1 MGTKLRTYVD
11 VMDLHNEVT
20 GSCHFLVIKFPN
32 NETGRIAVDCGLFQ
46 EKENDQYNKGFPF
59 DANKLDCV
67 LVTHNHVDH
76 TGRIPLL
83 VKQGYHKDIYCTKAT
98 KMLMPLA
105 LADSCKVLRDL
116 SRRNNTKQ
124 LYSETDVNETIS
136 QLKAV
141 EYEKTIQIHRYVKA
155 TFFMNGH
162 LLGAA
167 MILLQIQYEDEDAIN
182 LLFTGDY
189 SSRNMFFD
197 VKKLPNWVKAL
208 PLTVIQESTYG
219 DMDSEEIVQS
229 FKSNVKNK
237 MESGGTLI
245 VPVFSLGRSQEILK
259 VLREMQD
266 DGDLDLSIPV
276 YFDGKLAIKYTHIY
290 LKDGFGLKDDC
301 LDFLP
306 NNLTYVD
313 EDVREKI
320 LSETSENKIIVTTSG
335 SGGYGPAPLYFQK
348 YIGNFN
354 AMIHFTGFLFE
365 GSLGRTLRDT
375 PSGDFVKING
385 MILKKFANIEFTSEF
400 SAHAKA
406 DEMIKFLQQFKNLK
420 SVLINH
426 GEENVKDKFAER
438 VADEVKVKCVAVLD
452 REYFFRL
459 SPYGIEKS
467 VPTKFV

>member
-32 NETGRIAVDCGLFQ
+32 SETVRIAVDCGLFQ
-46 EKENDQYNKGFPF
+46 EKENDQYNRGFPF
-59 DANKLDCV
+59 DADKLDCV
-67 LVTHNHVDH
+67 LITHNHVDH

-124 LYSETDVNETIS
+124 LYSESDVNEAIS

-141 EYEKTIQIHRYVKA
+141 EYGETIQIHRYVKA

-167 MILLQIQYEDEDAIN
+167 MILLKIQYEDEDAIN

-189 SSRNMFFD
+189 NSHNMFFD
-197 VKKLPNWVKAL
+197 VEKLPNWVKVL

-245 VPVFSLGRSQEILK
+245 VPVF
-259 VLREMQD
+259 
-266 DGDLDLSIPV
+266 
-276 YFDGKLAIKYTHIY
+276 
-290 LKDGFGLKDDC
+290 
-301 LDFLP
+301 
-306 NNLTYVD
+306 
-313 EDVREKI
+313 
-320 LSETSENKIIVTTSG
+320 
-335 SGGYGPAPLYFQK
+335 
-348 YIGNFN
+348 
-354 AMIHFTGFLFE
+354 
-365 GSLGRTLRDT
+365 
-375 PSGDFVKING
+375 
-385 MILKKFANIEFTSEF
+385 
-400 SAHAKA
+400 
-406 DEMIKFLQQFKNLK
+406 
-420 SVLINH
+420 
-426 GEENVKDKFAER
+426 
-438 VADEVKVKCVAVLD
+438 
-452 REYFFRL
+452 
-459 SPYGIEKS
+459 
-467 VPTKFV
+467 